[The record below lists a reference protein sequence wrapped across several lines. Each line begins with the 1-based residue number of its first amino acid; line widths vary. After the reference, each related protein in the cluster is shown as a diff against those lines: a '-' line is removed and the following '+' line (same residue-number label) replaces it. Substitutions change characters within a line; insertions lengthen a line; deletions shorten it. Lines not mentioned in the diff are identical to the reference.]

1 MSDDTERVDN
11 SDFEDKNVSE
21 GSQSG
26 VEFTSGENDGG
37 NEDTTV
43 PSSTAGLTT
52 AVPENDSLPQTP
64 TSEKPESE
72 VGPTTKAI
80 TTNTGASSTPSS
92 SNEQTFQDGP
102 TTLHPLT
109 VNIYI

>member
-1 MSDDTERVDN
+1 MSDDTEKVDN
-11 SDFEDKNVSE
+11 SDLIDDNVSGE
-21 GSQSG
+21 SQSG
-26 VEFTSGENDGG
+26 VESTSGENDVG
-37 NEDTTV
+37 NHDTTV

-52 AVPENDSLPQTP
+52 AVPEIDSLPQTP

-80 TTNTGASSTPSS
+80 TTTNGASPTQSS

-109 VNIYI
+109 VNQHL